1 MVAINYDAEPGR
13 PDVMTDPLLMAL
25 CRGADTAPSR
35 PQPAAGV
42 PVCGRYGPTHSQ
54 SLEKL
59 FLGVPHLRVVAGSL
73 VHDPAGV
80 PRALLAQDSLVLLI
94 EHKLL
99 YPLDLLLP
107 AGRRIEG
114 VSPGS
119 PVPPG
124 GSRPVPTRR
133 WPRGDGPF
141 PVLPARY

>member
-25 CRGADTAPSR
+25 CRGADTPPSR

-73 VHDPAGV
+73 VHHPAGV
-80 PRALLAQDSLVLLI
+80 PRA
-94 EHKLL
+94 
-99 YPLDLLLP
+99 
-107 AGRRIEG
+107 AGAG
-114 VSPGS
+114 PPGS
-119 PVPPG
+119 AHRAPAAVSAAPDAA
-124 GSRPVPTRR
+124 
-133 WPRGDGPF
+133 RGEADRG
-141 PVLPARY
+141 